1 MSALQSDPD
10 LVDAQRAI
18 KNLKKAAEAKEQA
31 GALFKKEELKE
42 ANEKFDECL
51 KIDELNLNYNS
62 IIYFNK
68 SILLDRL
75 K

>member
-18 KNLKKAAEAKEQA
+18 KNLKKSAELKEVA

-42 ANEKFDECL
+42 ANEAFDKCL
-51 KIDELNLNYNS
+51 EVDELNLNFNS

-68 SILLDRL
+68 SIL
-75 K
+75 